1 MRGRM
6 VPLEVPRPR
15 DRIRVARWWRR
26 AAWLTGAGG
35 LAALVL
41 GVFDVAGKYYLPEVG
56 AFVIYALMIVLLVA
70 FPAGLF
76 GARR

>member
-1 MRGRM
+1 
-6 VPLEVPRPR
+6 VYFLIV
-15 DRIRVARWWRR
+15 VAVG
-26 AAWLTGAGG
+26 GAGNIKG
-35 LAALVL
+35 SLYASLML
-41 GVFDVAGKYYLPEVG
+41 GICDVAGKYYLPEVG